1 MLISWSFKQRVY
13 SEATD
18 KKTNKCFLRKE
29 LNLIDIVV
37 FWKYL
42 FNSSPS
48 VTLVLVL
55 SWITRYYRNKY
66 LKLQNA
72 TNGIDKIDEELY
84 ECQNDEDNKHI
95 TNSTTSG
102 EFENVFPYRDQIEH
116 FLTATRDLRKSRKE
130 TKIIIHSSI
139 LIFSNLP
146 DIATFILY
154 TQ

>member
-1 MLISWSFKQRVY
+1 MILGSSKNGTKSNRY
-13 SEATD
+13 
-18 KKTNKCFLRKE
+18 CGFLK
-29 LNLIDIVV
+29 IYI
-37 FWKYL
+37 